1 MIKFKALKYLAV
13 SVLSMLFAFIT
24 FTSIFLNLFQRA
36 SENMLASIVG
46 VKNLSYH
53 RIHGNLIK
61 GFSVDNLFIYDDG
74 YTFRS
79 VKSEFEIYLSDFFDG
94 FSNIDLATFKDS
106 HLILNSSIQ
115 SQTKE
120 DVVSSLPIDRISFDK
135 INIYLDN
142 NKLFFNALNI
152 ARSLEKGYTLK
163 GSARAN
169 LFQIPSFNVK
179 DIEIN
184 IIPGNKNTYSF
195 LLESLDFDEVALTNI
210 YLSGKAAS
218 LNDLEGTFNISES
231 SVLSEDF
238 YELSGNFNYLNNI
251 YSLKLD
257 TIYENNLKPFIGG
270 YLEIQDNVI
279 DVQKII
285 VQIQNESPMSMQ
297 NQKMLIQKGSLT
309 GENIAIKYRDG
320 ELSLESFSIKDFSN
334 YYFDME
340 FNSFDIRLFRGLGA
354 EGYLSGKLY
363 ISSKDSAFFSN
374 AKIENFS
381 YEGFDFDSVN
391 AEGTFQDN
399 QLDISNLKVSKQI
412 GFLDVSGSFSSI
424 DNLYNSIIDK
434 IKLKLKF

>member
-1 MIKFKALKYLAV
+1 MIKFKVLKYLTV
-13 SVLSMLFAFIT
+13 SALSALFAFIA
-24 FTSIFLNLFQRA
+24 FTSIFLNLFQRT

-94 FSNIDLATFKDS
+94 FSNIDLAVFKDS

-115 SQTKE
+115 SQAKE
-120 DVVSSLPIDRISFDK
+120 GAVSSLPIDKIDFDK

-163 GSARAN
+163 GSARAD

-179 DIEIN
+179 DIEVN
-184 IIPGNKNTYSF
+184 IIPGNKTTYSF
-195 LLESLDFDEVALTNI
+195 LLESLDFDEVVLTDI

-231 SVLSEDF
+231 SVLGEDF
-238 YELSGNFNYLNNI
+238 YELFGNFNYLNNI

-285 VQIQNESPMSMQ
+285 VQIQNEFPMSMR
-297 NQKMLIQKGSLT
+297 NQKMLIEKGSLT
-309 GENIAIKYRDG
+309 GGNIAIKYRDG
-320 ELSLESFSIKDFSN
+320 ELNLKSFSIKSFSD

-340 FNSFDIRLFRGLGA
+340 FDSFDIRLFRGLGA

-374 AKIENFS
+374 AKIEKFS
-381 YEGFDFDSVN
+381 YEGFDFDSVD
-391 AEGTFQDN
+391 AEGTFKDN
-399 QLDISNLKVSKQI
+399 KLDINNLKVSKQI
-412 GFLDVSGSFSSI
+412 GFLDVSGSFSSV
-424 DNLYNSIIDK
+424 DNLYDSIIDK

>member
-120 DVVSSLPIDRISFDK
+120 DVVSSLPIDRISFDR

-195 LLESLDFDEVALTNI
+195 LLESLDFDEVVLTNI

-238 YELSGNFNYLNNI
+238 YELCGNFNYLNNI

-381 YEGFDFDSVN
+381 YEGFDFDSVD

>member
-53 RIHGNLIK
+53 RIHGNFIK

-120 DVVSSLPIDRISFDK
+120 DVVSSLPIDKISFDK

-163 GSARAN
+163 GSSRAD
-169 LFQIPSFNVK
+169 LFQIPSFN
-179 DIEIN
+179 ILA
-184 IIPGNKNTYSF
+184 P
-195 LLESLDFDEVALTNI
+195 LLF
-210 YLSGKAAS
+210 K
-218 LNDLEGTFNISES
+218 
-231 SVLSEDF
+231 
-238 YELSGNFNYLNNI
+238 
-251 YSLKLD
+251 
-257 TIYENNLKPFIGG
+257 
-270 YLEIQDNVI
+270 
-279 DVQKII
+279 
-285 VQIQNESPMSMQ
+285 
-297 NQKMLIQKGSLT
+297 
-309 GENIAIKYRDG
+309 
-320 ELSLESFSIKDFSN
+320 
-334 YYFDME
+334 
-340 FNSFDIRLFRGLGA
+340 
-354 EGYLSGKLY
+354 
-363 ISSKDSAFFSN
+363 
-374 AKIENFS
+374 
-381 YEGFDFDSVN
+381 
-391 AEGTFQDN
+391 
-399 QLDISNLKVSKQI
+399 
-412 GFLDVSGSFSSI
+412 
-424 DNLYNSIIDK
+424 
-434 IKLKLKF
+434 KF